1 MPPIGEQLCTY
12 CGVKVADIEDT
23 WCHDCNIQFELWCD
37 EFTDDRPCND

>member
-12 CGVKVADIEDT
+12 CGTKTAVIEDC
-23 WCHDCNIQFELWCD
+23 WCSDCVLMFEMWCD